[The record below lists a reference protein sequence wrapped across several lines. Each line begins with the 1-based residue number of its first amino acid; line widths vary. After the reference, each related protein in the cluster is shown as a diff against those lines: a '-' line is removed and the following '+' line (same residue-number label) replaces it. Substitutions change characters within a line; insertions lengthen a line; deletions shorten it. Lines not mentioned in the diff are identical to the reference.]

1 VNLKN
6 RLPNLFSKALD
17 NDLILVALA
26 SGVYF
31 LYCYLTHE
39 FRPTNTGDI
48 GWFAWAD
55 QSLYLKQTKALS
67 EWSFQPHYRPLG
79 YPLLGAIFYRMF
91 GTDAFMIPNLVS
103 FVAIAVA
110 FYGSCRSIL
119 TRLESVFLT
128 AGLIC
133 TQYGIIWKWLIVPW
147 NNIPAYAGFFV
158 LTWLVIFRRVTT
170 RSMIVAAIVMGYAF
184 FCRPETG
191 PFLLIIYSAGLLDL
205 KSLQHRIQ
213 LMGFGVLSMCFF
225 FAIESL
231 VKIHVSGA
239 LISGYETEI
248 AGIAGHHGDLPFR
261 LYQFFLDGA
270 STYAFPMPSLLARM
284 PWIIFSI
291 VGIFVLSGRTHGKI
305 YLWLVAMLSNLAF
318 GLSLGAMVPPHIYWH
333 AAIRYILWIVPWLG
347 FLGYVGIT
355 RSWKELGW
363 RKVGLVTG
371 SILIIILSLGIR
383 DVTIAEFS
391 AHQESTSNKTNVQ
404 VETEYDDDAHV
415 FSATF
420 HLKHPDII
428 RGISLE
434 FSKSPSNIDV
444 DFCNLRL
451 IIDGSRLSNYSDY
464 LAWSYGDLIMIGL
477 EKSYHSTP
485 IKTIEIQISK
495 TRRIDLLESR
505 LTRAEFVPFGIL
517 DDLWR
522 RIIRHDNADS
532 LTCRNDY
539 TIGRVIDCEG
549 IQWRYGAGGWGHAEN
564 GFIRTHGY
572 CARLELRVRK
582 TDKPMVLRMNM
593 RGLTDGNV
601 PAQQVTVVVNG
612 EELGEWKVKDAGTY
626 SVAIPGGCASIGV
639 LLIELKLGYPFRPVG
654 AFVNNL
660 ARGLCLS
667 VQNMVVDY
675 ELNFRS

>member
-1 VNLKN
+1 MSLKN
-6 RLPNLFSKALD
+6 RLPNLINKALD

-39 FRPTNTGDI
+39 LRPTNTGDI

-55 QSLYLKQTKALS
+55 QSLYLKQAKALS

-110 FYGSCRSIL
+110 FYGSCRSVL

-170 RSMIVAAIVMGYAF
+170 KSMIISAIIMGYAF

-191 PFLLIIYSAGLLDL
+191 PFLLIIYSAGILDCE
-205 KSLQHRIQ
+205 SLRQRIQ
-213 LMGFGVLSMCFF
+213 FLSFGVLMMGFF
-225 FAIESL
+225 FATESL
-231 VKIHVSGA
+231 VKFHVYGSI
-239 LISGYETEI
+239 ISPYETGVG
-248 AGIAGHHGDLPFR
+248 GIAGHLGDLPFR

-270 STYAFPMPSLLARM
+270 STYAFPMPGLIPKM
-284 PWIIFSI
+284 PWIIFSV
-291 VGIFVLSGRTHGKI
+291 VGIFALSNLTHRKI
-305 YLWLVAMLSNLAF
+305 YFWVAAMLSCLAF
-318 GLSLGAMVPPHIYWH
+318 NLSLGGMAAPHIYWH
-333 AAIRYILWIVPWLG
+333 AGIRYFVWIIPWLG
-347 FLGYVGIT
+347 LLGYVGIT

-363 RKVGLVTG
+363 RKVVLVTG
-371 SILIIILSLGIR
+371 SIMIIILSLGVR

-391 AHQESTSNKTNVQ
+391 AHQESTSNETNMK
-404 VETEYDDDAHV
+404 VETKYDDEAHL

-420 HLKHPDII
+420 HLEHPYKL
-428 RGISLE
+428 RGISLD

-444 DFCNLRL
+444 DFSNINLVMDGYRL
-451 IIDGSRLSNYSDY
+451 KPYSDFT
-464 LAWSYGDLIMIGL
+464 AWTYEELIVIGL
-477 EKSYHSTP
+477 EKSYLCKS
-485 IKTIEIQISK
+485 IKNIEIEISK
-495 TRRIDLLESR
+495 TRRTDLLECR

-517 DDLWR
+517 DDSWR
-522 RIIRHDNADS
+522 WITERDRANF

-539 TIGRVIDCEG
+539 AIGKIIDSRG
-549 IQWRYGAGGWGHAEN
+549 IEWRYGAGGWGDAEN

-572 CARLELRVRK
+572 CARLDLRVRK

-593 RGLTDGNV
+593 RGLTDVNV

-612 EELGEWKVKDAGTY
+612 EKLGEWKVKDAGTY
-626 SVAIPGGCASIGV
+626 SVAIPGGCASTGA
-639 LLIELKLGYPFRPVG
+639 LLIELKLGHPFRPVG

-667 VQNMVVDY
+667 VQNMVVDF
-675 ELNFRS
+675 E

>member
-1 VNLKN
+1 MSLKN
-6 RLPNLFSKALD
+6 RLPNLINKALD
-17 NDLILVALA
+17 NDLILVAIG

-31 LYCYLTHE
+31 FYCYLTNE
-39 FRPTNTGDI
+39 DRL

-55 QSLYLKQTKALS
+55 QSAYLKQAKALS

-91 GTDAFMIPNLVS
+91 GTDAFMVPNLVS
-103 FVAIAVA
+103 FIAIAVA
-110 FYGSCRSIL
+110 FYGSCRSVL

-128 AGLIC
+128 VGLIC

-147 NNIPAYAGFFV
+147 NNIPAYAGFFF

-191 PFLLIIYSAGLLDL
+191 PFLLIIYSAGILDCESLRQRIRLL
-205 KSLQHRIQ
+205 
-213 LMGFGVLSMCFF
+213 GFGILTMSFF
-225 FAIESL
+225 FVIESL
-231 VKIHVSGA
+231 VKIHVYGS
-239 LISGYETEI
+239 LISPYEKWI
-248 AGIAGHHGDLPFR
+248 GGLAGHFRDLPFR
-261 LYQFFLDGA
+261 LYQLFLEGS
-270 STYAFPMPSLLARM
+270 STYAFPIPGLIPKM
-284 PWIIFSI
+284 PWIIFSV
-291 VGIFVLSGRTHGKI
+291 VGIFVLSNVTHRKI
-305 YLWLVAMLSNLAF
+305 YFWLVAMLSCLAF
-318 GLSLGAMVPPHIYWH
+318 NLSLGAMAPPHIYWH
-333 AAIRYILWIVPWLG
+333 AAIRYFVWIIPWLG

-363 RKVGLVTG
+363 RRVVLVTG

-391 AHQESTSNKTNVQ
+391 ADEQPTSNETNMQ
-404 VETEYDDDAHV
+404 VETVYDDDAHL

-420 HLKHPDII
+420 HLERPDII

-434 FSKSPSNIDV
+434 FSASPSSIDL

-451 IIDGSRLSNYSDY
+451 IVDGSRLSNYSDY

-522 RIIRHDNADS
+522 RIIRHDNAAC
-532 LTCRNDY
+532 LACRNDY
-539 TIGRVIDCEG
+539 KIGRMIDCEG
-549 IQWRYGAGGWGHAEN
+549 IEWRYGAGGWGHAEN

-582 TDKPMVLRMNM
+582 TDKPMVLRVNM
-593 RGLTDGNV
+593 RGLTDVNV
-601 PAQQVTVVVNG
+601 PAQQVAVVVNG

-626 SVAIPGGCASIGV
+626 SVAIPSGCASTGA
-639 LLIELKLGYPFRPVG
+639 LLIELKLDHPFRPVG

-667 VQNMVVDY
+667 VQNMVVDF
-675 ELNFRS
+675 E